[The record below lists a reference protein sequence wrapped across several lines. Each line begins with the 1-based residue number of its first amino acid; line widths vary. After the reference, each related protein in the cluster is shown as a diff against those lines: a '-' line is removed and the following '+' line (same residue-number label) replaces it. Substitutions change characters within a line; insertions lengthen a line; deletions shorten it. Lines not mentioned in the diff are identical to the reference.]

1 MATKEIANND
11 SGALANL
18 LAEGTPLARKGQ
30 SESTANLLRASDHVL
45 MAGLSV
51 VQESLALL
59 FAKTA
64 VPVPDTLGD
73 TMKKCKDVISS
84 VGLISYKQ
92 ERRDAGNFDMD
103 QELICELYDM
113 SGPEFTETKFKLSEA
128 KNLPSFSGLEENIA
142 VSFESFVKAVAN
154 HGKAA
159 KLNSAGLASLLL
171 NKIVGSAARILTSSL
186 VLRDIKE
193 EDLDTPRLMTICE
206 SLFMSSCSVKQS
218 KLQLTQLKP
227 LADNSIA
234 FTELQ
239 ANLVRLVQ
247 LSVRDIHD
255 KAERDTIFKCRTQ
268 DYFNNLIP
276 PRPRAFLT
284 EHNTQRLRS
293 GLENLSL
300 AASVVF
306 LNEKFSSEKTDAL
319 ISQEVKRQSSS
330 INRVDQGPSGQYLTQ
345 EEGEGDGNW
354 GDYEYALMTRSGGRG
369 ANRARGRGRDDF
381 GKQGYPKFSANQG
394 APIIP
399 GNLRGA
405 PTPPDWRGRGRG
417 GVPGGGA
424 PPRGGG
430 APRQGQP
437 RLNFTP
443 TPSLFGIA
451 PRSCWGCGD
460 PTHRVGQDACY
471 YKASALQQTKCSGCH
486 MGGHLRS
493 ECAGPNQRAIQALRE
508 HVKTEGAQMWQA
520 GRGRGAAPASPARG
534 RGAAPRGVGRGDG
547 RGRLNPRRQ
556 VHKVTDDPKFEDIN
570 EDPFEE
576 YLADL
581 ENQDF

>member
-1 MATKEIANND
+1 
-11 SGALANL
+11 
-18 LAEGTPLARKGQ
+18 
-30 SESTANLLRASDHVL
+30 
-45 MAGLSV
+45 
-51 VQESLALL
+51 
-59 FAKTA
+59 
-64 VPVPDTLGD
+64 
-73 TMKKCKDVISS
+73 
-84 VGLISYKQ
+84 
-92 ERRDAGNFDMD
+92 
-103 QELICELYDM
+103 
-113 SGPEFTETKFKLSEA
+113 
-128 KNLPSFSGLEENIA
+128 
-142 VSFESFVKAVAN
+142 
-154 HGKAA
+154 
-159 KLNSAGLASLLL
+159 
-171 NKIVGSAARILTSSL
+171 
-186 VLRDIKE
+186 
-193 EDLDTPRLMTICE
+193 MTICE

-255 KAERDTIFKCRTQ
+255 KAKRDTIFKCRTQ

-319 ISQEVKRQSSS
+319 ISQEVKRHSSS
-330 INRVDQGPSGQYLTQ
+330 INRVDQGPSGQYLPQ

-354 GDYEYALMTRSGGRG
+354 GDYEYALMTRPGGRG

-451 PRSCWGCGD
+451 PRSCWSCGD
-460 PTHRVGQDACY
+460 PTHRVGQDACF
-471 YKASALQQTKCSGCH
+471 YKASALQQTKCGDVIWAGTGARNAPGPTSEPYRPSGN
-486 MGGHLRS
+486 M
-493 ECAGPNQRAIQALRE
+493 
-508 HVKTEGAQMWQA
+508 
-520 GRGRGAAPASPARG
+520 
-534 RGAAPRGVGRGDG
+534 
-547 RGRLNPRRQ
+547 
-556 VHKVTDDPKFEDIN
+556 
-570 EDPFEE
+570 
-576 YLADL
+576 
-581 ENQDF
+581 

>member
-1 MATKEIANND
+1 MASRDVATTD
-11 SGALANL
+11 SGALATL
-18 LAEGTPLARKGQ
+18 LAEGTPLAKRGQ
-30 SESTANLLRASDHVL
+30 SESTANLLRASDHAV
-45 MAGLSV
+45 MASLSA

-59 FAKTA
+59 FTKTA
-64 VPVPDTLGD
+64 VDPPAKLGNTLQ
-73 TMKKCKDVISS
+73 KCKEVIES

-103 QELICELYDM
+103 QELICELYDW
-113 SGPEFTETKFKLSEA
+113 SGEEFVETKFKLSDA
-128 KNLPSFSGLEENIA
+128 KNLPSFSGSEENIA
-142 VSFESFVKAVAN
+142 VSFESFVKAIAN
-154 HGKAA
+154 HGKAS
-159 KLNSAGLASLLL
+159 KLSSKGLASLLL

-193 EDLDTPRLMTICE
+193 ENLDTPRLMTICE
-206 SLFMSSCSVKQS
+206 SLFMASCSVKHS

-239 ANLVRLVQ
+239 SNLVRLVQ

-255 KAERDTIFKCRTQ
+255 KSERDTVFRCRTQ

-306 LNEKFSSEKTDAL
+306 LNEKFSSEKTDAM
-319 ISQEVKRQSSS
+319 ISQEVKRHSSS
-330 INRVDQGPSGQYLTQ
+330 INRVDQYPDGQYLAP
-345 EEGEGDGNW
+345 EEVEAEGDW
-354 GDYEYALMTRSGGRG
+354 GDYKYALMTRSGGRG
-369 ANRARGRGRDDF
+369 ANRGRGRGRDDF
-381 GKQGYPKFSANQG
+381 GRQGYPKFSNNQG
-394 APIIP
+394 APVIP

-417 GVPGGGA
+417 GA
-424 PPRGGG
+424 PAG
-430 APRQGQP
+430 APRGRGTPRPTGQP

-443 TPSLFGIA
+443 SASLFGIA
-451 PRSCWGCGD
+451 PRTCWSCGD
-460 PTHRVGQDACY
+460 PTHRVGGDACY
-471 YKASALQQTKCSGCH
+471 YKASALQQQSCPACR

-493 ECAGPNQRAIQALRE
+493 ECCGPNQRATQALRE
-508 HVKTEGAQMWQA
+508 HVKTGG
-520 GRGRGAAPASPARG
+520 GRGGAPPPPGRGG

-547 RGRLNPRRQ
+547 RGRMNPRRQ
-556 VHKVTDDPKFEDIN
+556 VHQVTEDPKFEEVT

-576 YLADL
+576 YLTDL